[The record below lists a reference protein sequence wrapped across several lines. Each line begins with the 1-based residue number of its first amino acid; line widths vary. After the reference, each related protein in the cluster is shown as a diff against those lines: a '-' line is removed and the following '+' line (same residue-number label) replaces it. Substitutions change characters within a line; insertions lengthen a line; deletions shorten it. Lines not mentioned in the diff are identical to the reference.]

1 MKDASKPRRVLGK
14 IGILAAAAIV
24 LPLTATIV
32 PAVTAHDAAAT
43 EEAVPP
49 IAQKPVKVVKIS
61 IGAVVVDGKPK
72 GSVVRTISRDGT
84 SYVFHSNKPLSDKE
98 MDKLIITTNASR
110 VEAEQSLIEAE
121 QSGVEAEQARI
132 EAEQARIEA
141 DSAKLEAD
149 GAWASAGVA
158 RAHAEVARAQGI
170 AFAASYVPDID
181 ISKITRECKNGEPVT
196 TTTVESFNGKNRSR
210 AKVVMCSA
218 RQVKFGRTEAI
229 KGLREAR
236 AEIASNGDMPK
247 SVRTEVLGRLE
258 EQIHKLEAQADKVG

>member
-1 MKDASKPRRVLGK
+1 MKEASKRRRSVGK
-14 IGILAAAAIV
+14 LGILAAAAIV

-32 PAVTAHDAAAT
+32 PAVTAQDTAAT
-43 EEAVPP
+43 EEAIPTTT
-49 IAQKPVKVVKIS
+49 QKRVKVVKIS
-61 IGAVVVDGKPK
+61 IGTVVDGKPK

-84 SYVFHSNKPLSDKE
+84 SYVFHSDKPLSDKE
-98 MDKLIITTNASR
+98 MDKLIVTANTSR
-110 VEAEQSLIEAE
+110 VEAEQSRVEAE
-121 QSGVEAEQARI
+121 QAGVEAEQVRI
-132 EAEQARIEA
+132 EAEQERIEA
-141 DSAKLEAD
+141 DGAKSEAD
-149 GAWASAGVA
+149 GAWASA
-158 RAHAEVARAQGI
+158 EVARAQAEVARVRGM

-181 ISKITRECKNGEPVT
+181 ISKITRECKNGEPG

-218 RQVKFGRTEAI
+218 RQARFGRMEAI

-258 EQIHKLEAQADKVG
+258 QQIRKLEAQADKAV